1 MRECVLASPQP
12 FTHYFL
18 GGSDDCVNR
27 LVENFC
33 SRNSSIRVIGLRS
46 GYFKPEE
53 EPAIVEEINRLGP
66 DFVWVGLGTPKQQ
79 EWIYRWKP
87 HIRRGAVMAVGFAFD
102 VNSGTKKDAPL
113 WMQRRG
119 LTWMYRLLAEPR
131 RLAGR
136 YLRYNSLFLI
146 YLIWD
151 GICGKAFVPGE
162 RDTRS
167 DGRPAP

>member
-66 DFVWVGLGTPKQQ
+66 DIVWVGLGTPKQQ
-79 EWIYRWKP
+79 E
-87 HIRRGAVMAVGFAFD
+87 
-102 VNSGTKKDAPL
+102 
-113 WMQRRG
+113 
-119 LTWMYRLLAEPR
+119 WMYRLLAEPR